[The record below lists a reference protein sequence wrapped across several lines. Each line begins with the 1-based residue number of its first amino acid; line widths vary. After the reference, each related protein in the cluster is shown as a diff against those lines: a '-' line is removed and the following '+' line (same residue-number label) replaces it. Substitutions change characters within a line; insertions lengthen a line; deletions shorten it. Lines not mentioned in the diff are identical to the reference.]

1 MSTRIKVEMQPVNRI
16 VTRLGVDKQGD
27 VQMQLTRIINKR
39 ITKYMPFRSGALA
52 TKLKFIKSPTEIQI
66 MGPYARVMYSGKVM
80 VDPKTGAAGFKDADG
95 QWKSR
100 KGVPKVVSDREF
112 NYDTSKHALAGPN
125 WDKRM
130 MANEGAA
137 IRVEIQQY
145 VNRRGKK

>member
-39 ITKYMPFRSGALA
+39 ITKYMPFRSSVLA
-52 TKLKFIKSPTEIQI
+52 TKLKFIKSPTEIQV
-66 MGPYARVMYSGKVM
+66 MGPYARYQYYGKVM
-80 VDPKTGAAGFKDADG
+80 IGPPPKIATDIDL
-95 QWKSR
+95 
-100 KGVPKVVSDREF
+100 
-112 NYDTSKHALAGPN
+112 NYEGSKTKNPLAGPK
-125 WDKRM
+125 WDEHM

-145 VNRRGKK
+145 VDRRGKK